1 MRSGQSEDDKTR
13 DDKTRDDEAAKHKTP
28 TSFTSPAGPR
38 KSAGGT
44 PAQASSRTAFTSAPA
59 AGIPYLDPSTDKP
72 FGVPKFG
79 KCPPGCFTFTHG
91 VASLAP
97 WYVSLEVH
105 DLDDEDV
112 LAPPMQSASFPY
124 KPLEVHDLEDDDGV
138 NVAPSEKPNYGYYLA
153 RRDPLSSVSEV
164 PDLGDEDGDI
174 AMADVEM

>member
-13 DDKTRDDEAAKHKTP
+13 DDKTGDDEAAKHKTP
-28 TSFTSPAGPR
+28 TGFTSPAGPR

-44 PAQASSRTAFTSAPA
+44 PAQVSSRTAFTNAPA

-72 FGVPKFG
+72 FGIPKFG

-91 VASLAP
+91 VASSAP

-105 DLDDEDV
+105 ELDDEDV

-124 KPLEVHDLEDDDGV
+124 ESLEVHDLEDDDGV
-138 NVAPSEKPNYGYYLA
+138 NGAQSVKPNYGYYLA
-153 RRDPLSSVSEV
+153 RRDPLPSVSLV